1 MSSQSSTNAAEQHSD
16 ATACS
21 SGSASANSGGNS
33 SAGGIA
39 GERDGEDD
47 AEHNGVSSAADVSE
61 GDAKAQGVAHA
72 EKITQNAWVTADAT
86 SKVDVLQVAL
96 VINIGFA
103 IANTAGNSATGV
115 SGPKLMSVPYGLAFN
130 PGSGSLKGQASVTT
144 GGATGAGVVSNTRIL
159 QAAVVRSEV
168 GEDKQSV
175 ENALVINLGEGTANT
190 GLNKVIGVL
199 SKHGEDYGIG
209 GAAGTASI
217 ETGGATAVGVASST
231 LITQT
236 VQAHATDGAFIVIT
250 QKGVVLNVGGA
261 LANTGFNSATG
272 VGALGL
278 TGEQL
283 AALTSLY
290 QVLNAL
296 LEAGGWALP
305 ADGGAGG
312 GSGNAVGDAQVST
325 GDALAV
331 GADAVT
337 TIIQDANAT
346 ADGGTV
352 DASQSAVV
360 ANVGLGVA
368 NTGGNRAAGVSGGGA
383 EEPEEPEESEVMQE
397 SFTSS
402 PAAQRLAD
410 FLLAL
415 SGGVVA
421 PDGTTEVAGL
431 FDFGPLVATLT
442 GHAEITDS
450 LLEGAPTD
458 LLEGDESSEE
468 QTTGVRVRQVIG
480 VLTFAF
486 SSANGNVEVETDGD
500 TKEQLV
506 ETDEQAMSTANQII
520 TPAARLADQTVA
532 GASTSESSSVGNPPD
547 PSTFE
552 ADVTGSAE
560 IETGDAVAGNV
571 ARTRICQVHNVDP
584 EICVPKVI
592 RWIVNP
598 TVSTIITRTTVR
610 VQQVTVPKVA
620 LTPSRVA
627 VPSGVRSAVSGAE
640 DDAAALG
647 GGETLP
653 VTGADSTDNLTIA
666 WSFVGAGVFLVL
678 VAALVPR
685 RRAIG

>member
-1 MSSQSSTNAAEQHSD
+1 
-16 ATACS
+16 
-21 SGSASANSGGNS
+21 
-33 SAGGIA
+33 
-39 GERDGEDD
+39 
-47 AEHNGVSSAADVSE
+47 
-61 GDAKAQGVAHA
+61 
-72 EKITQNAWVTADAT
+72 
-86 SKVDVLQVAL
+86 
-96 VINIGFA
+96 
-103 IANTAGNSATGV
+103 
-115 SGPKLMSVPYGLAFN
+115 
-130 PGSGSLKGQASVTT
+130 
-144 GGATGAGVVSNTRIL
+144 
-159 QAAVVRSEV
+159 
-168 GEDKQSV
+168 
-175 ENALVINLGEGTANT
+175 
-190 GLNKVIGVL
+190 
-199 SKHGEDYGIG
+199 
-209 GAAGTASI
+209 
-217 ETGGATAVGVASST
+217 
-231 LITQT
+231 
-236 VQAHATDGAFIVIT
+236 
-250 QKGVVLNVGGA
+250 
-261 LANTGFNSATG
+261 
-272 VGALGL
+272 
-278 TGEQL
+278 
-283 AALTSLY
+283 
-290 QVLNAL
+290 
-296 LEAGGWALP
+296 
-305 ADGGAGG
+305 
-312 GSGNAVGDAQVST
+312 
-325 GDALAV
+325 
-331 GADAVT
+331 
-337 TIIQDANAT
+337 
-346 ADGGTV
+346 
-352 DASQSAVV
+352 
-360 ANVGLGVA
+360 
-368 NTGGNRAAGVSGGGA
+368 
-383 EEPEEPEESEVMQE
+383 MQE

-486 SSANGNVEVETDGD
+486 SSANGNVEVETDSD

-532 GASTSESSSVGNPPD
+532 GASTSERSSVGNPPD

>member
-1 MSSQSSTNAAEQHSD
+1 M
-16 ATACS
+16 
-21 SGSASANSGGNS
+21 
-33 SAGGIA
+33 
-39 GERDGEDD
+39 
-47 AEHNGVSSAADVSE
+47 
-61 GDAKAQGVAHA
+61 
-72 EKITQNAWVTADAT
+72 
-86 SKVDVLQVAL
+86 
-96 VINIGFA
+96 
-103 IANTAGNSATGV
+103 
-115 SGPKLMSVPYGLAFN
+115 
-130 PGSGSLKGQASVTT
+130 
-144 GGATGAGVVSNTRIL
+144 
-159 QAAVVRSEV
+159 
-168 GEDKQSV
+168 
-175 ENALVINLGEGTANT
+175 
-190 GLNKVIGVL
+190 
-199 SKHGEDYGIG
+199 
-209 GAAGTASI
+209 
-217 ETGGATAVGVASST
+217 
-231 LITQT
+231 
-236 VQAHATDGAFIVIT
+236 IT
-250 QKGVVLNVGGA
+250 QKGVVLNLGGA
-261 LANTGFNSATG
+261 IANTGFNSATG

-305 ADGGAGG
+305 ADGGAAG

-383 EEPEEPEESEVMQE
+383 EEPEEPEDVQE
-397 SFTSS
+397 SITSS
-402 PAAQRLAD
+402 PAAQALAD

-450 LLEGAPTD
+450 LLDAAPTD

-480 VLTFAF
+480 MLTFAF
-486 SSANGNVEVETDGD
+486 SSANSNVEVETDID
-500 TKEQLV
+500 MKEQLV
-506 ETDEQAMSTANQII
+506 ETDEQAMSTANQIV
-520 TPAARLADQTVA
+520 TSAARVADQTVQ
-532 GASTSESSSVGNPPD
+532 GVSTSESSSVGNPPD

-552 ADVTGSAE
+552 ADVTGSAS

-571 ARTRICQVHNVDP
+571 ERTASVRY
-584 EICVPKVI
+584 
-592 RWIVNP
+592 
-598 TVSTIITRTTVR
+598 TTSI
-610 VQQVTVPKVA
+610 PGSA
-620 LTPSRVA
+620 SR
-627 VPSGVRSAVSGAE
+627 E
-640 DDAAALG
+640 
-647 GGETLP
+647 
-653 VTGADSTDNLTIA
+653 
-666 WSFVGAGVFLVL
+666 
-678 VAALVPR
+678 
-685 RRAIG
+685 

>member
-346 ADGGTV
+346 ADGGTI

-368 NTGGNRAAGVSGGGA
+368 NTGGNRADGVLGAAPEQSG
-383 EEPEEPEESEVMQE
+383 ESEEVQA
-397 SFTSS
+397 SLASS
-402 PAAQRLAD
+402 AAQALGE

-415 SGGVVA
+415 SCGAVA
-421 PDGTTEVAGL
+421 PDGTSEVAGL

-450 LLEGAPTD
+450 LLEAAPTD
-458 LLEGDESSEE
+458 LIEGDESSDE
-468 QTTGVRVRQVIG
+468 QSTGIRVRQVIG

-486 SSANGNVEVETDGD
+486 SSANGNLEVETDANVNQ
-500 TKEQLV
+500 KLV
-506 ETDEQAMSTANQII
+506 ETDRAFMSSANQI
-520 TPAARLADQTVA
+520 V
-532 GASTSESSSVGNPPD
+532 
-547 PSTFE
+547 
-552 ADVTGSAE
+552 
-560 IETGDAVAGNV
+560 
-571 ARTRICQVHNVDP
+571 
-584 EICVPKVI
+584 
-592 RWIVNP
+592 
-598 TVSTIITRTTVR
+598 
-610 VQQVTVPKVA
+610 
-620 LTPSRVA
+620 
-627 VPSGVRSAVSGAE
+627 
-640 DDAAALG
+640 
-647 GGETLP
+647 
-653 VTGADSTDNLTIA
+653 
-666 WSFVGAGVFLVL
+666 
-678 VAALVPR
+678 
-685 RRAIG
+685 

>member
-1 MSSQSSTNAAEQHSD
+1 MPSPAKAASD
-16 ATACS
+16 
-21 SGSASANSGGNS
+21 
-33 SAGGIA
+33 
-39 GERDGEDD
+39 DEDD
-47 AEHNGVSSAADVSE
+47 AAHNGVSSAAAVSE
-61 GDAKAQGVAHA
+61 GDAKAQGVTHA

-103 IANTAGNSATGV
+103 IANTAGNSAIGV
-115 SGPKLMSVPYGLAFN
+115 SAPKLLSVPYGLAFN
-130 PGSGSLKGQASVTT
+130 PGSGSLQGQASVTT

-175 ENALVINLGEGTANT
+175 ENALVINLGEATANT

-250 QKGVVLNVGGA
+250 QKGVVLNLGGA
-261 LANTGFNSATG
+261 IANTGFNSATG

-305 ADGGAGG
+305 ADGGAAG

-383 EEPEEPEESEVMQE
+383 EEPEEPEDVQE
-397 SFTSS
+397 SITSS
-402 PAAQRLAD
+402 PAAQALAD

-450 LLEGAPTD
+450 LLDAAPTD

-480 VLTFAF
+480 MLTFAF
-486 SSANGNVEVETDGD
+486 SSANSNVEVETDID
-500 TKEQLV
+500 MKEQLV
-506 ETDEQAMSTANQII
+506 ETDEQAMSTANQIV
-520 TPAARLADQTVA
+520 TSAARVADQTVQ
-532 GASTSESSSVGNPPD
+532 GVSTSESSSVGNPPD

-552 ADVTGSAE
+552 ADVTGSAS

-571 ARTRICQVHNVDP
+571 ERTRVCQVHNVDP
-584 EICVPKVI
+584 GICLPRVI

-598 TVSTIITRTTVR
+598 TVSTIITRTIVR
-610 VQQVTVPKVA
+610 VQQVTVPNVA
-620 LTPSRVA
+620 PAPSRVA
-627 VPSGVRSAVSGAE
+627 IPSGVRSVVSGAE
-640 DDAAALG
+640 DNAAALG

-653 VTGADSTDNLTIA
+653 VTGADSADNLTIA
-666 WSFVGAGVFLVL
+666 WSLVGAGLFLVL
-678 VAALVPR
+678 VAALAPR